1 MYPSS
6 YLQSWL
12 GGKDSNLDSR
22 LQRPMS
28 YHWTTPQEILG
39 GAVDKEWYR
48 PNLPQKD
55 KRVPC
60 GTQGQKG

>member
-1 MYPSS
+1 
-6 YLQSWL
+6 
-12 GGKDSNLDSR
+12 
-22 LQRPMS
+22 
-28 YHWTTPQEILG
+28 
-39 GAVDKEWYR
+39 VDKEWYR

>member
-1 MYPSS
+1 
-6 YLQSWL
+6 
-12 GGKDSNLDSR
+12 
-22 LQRPMS
+22 MS